1 MIFHII
7 NFPNNRH
14 NIFIIR
20 QIADF
25 ECLVLLKLH
34 NSFRKLYK
42 NIRRRAMFPEFRW
55 LILQTRNIWLINIVI
70 FSINNSVATSDL
82 SWYHVSHLA
91 PIPVLRLRHLS
102 MITSQFFIWRQV
114 SAPHPY
120 HTSIP
125 FIGDFRIQSTRHK
138 AISSSNLQSASFFSA
153 WFSGKTHLILF
164 QYQKAKQFFFR
175 PKIAKF
181 T

>member
-20 QIADF
+20 QNSRFRMSRFI
-25 ECLVLLKLH
+25 KLH

-42 NIRRRAMFPEFRW
+42 NIWRRAMYPEFRW

-70 FSINNSVATSDL
+70 FSINNSVATVRFEL
-82 SWYHVSHLA
+82 VSRISSS
-91 PIPVLRLRHLS
+91 PDSVLRLRHLP

-125 FIGDFRIQSTRHK
+125 FIRDFRIQRTCHK
-138 AISSSNLQSASFFSA
+138 ATSSSNLQSASFFSA
-153 WFSGKTHLILF
+153 WFSEKNTSHFIPISKSKTVFLS
-164 QYQKAKQFFFR
+164 
-175 PKIAKF
+175 PKDR
-181 T
+181 

>member
-1 MIFHII
+1 MS
-7 NFPNNRH
+7 R
-14 NIFIIR
+14 FI
-20 QIADF
+20 
-25 ECLVLLKLH
+25 KLH

-55 LILQTRNIWLINIVI
+55 LILQTRNIWLMNIVI

-153 WFSGKTHLILF
+153 WFSGKNTSHFIPISKSKTVFLS
-164 QYQKAKQFFFR
+164 
-175 PKIAKF
+175 PKDR
-181 T
+181 